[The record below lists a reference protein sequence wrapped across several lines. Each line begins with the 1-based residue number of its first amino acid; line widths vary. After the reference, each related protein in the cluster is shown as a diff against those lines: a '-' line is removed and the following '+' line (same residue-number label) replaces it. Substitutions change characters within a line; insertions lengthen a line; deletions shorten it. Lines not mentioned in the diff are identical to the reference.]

1 MDDEN
6 KSDQFEVLRKLNTN
20 PSSTQREL
28 SNQLGFSLGKIN
40 YCLKSLKNKGYIKL
54 KNFQSQEHKIKYLR
68 YIITRK
74 GIAFRTRLTINF
86 MKKKMKEYDQL
97 KNELNKNK
105 NNE

>member
-86 MKKKMKEYDQL
+86 MKKK
-97 KNELNKNK
+97 NERVRSIKK
-105 NNE
+105 